1 MGESAV
7 HQQLVKLIISDIID
21 TVGKDNA
28 CFIMSDVIDNYPL
41 SPLTNEGFR
50 PDVYYQYDDILII
63 GEAKTSAD
71 ISRPHSIRQYSSYM
85 RKCSLFI
92 GNATFIIAVPWL
104 DHATAHNILHQ
115 IKKEIPGS
123 FKIKILDGIGGAI

>member
-7 HQQLVKLIISDIID
+7 HQQLIKLIISDIID

-63 GEAKTSAD
+63 GEAK
-71 ISRPHSIRQYSSYM
+71 
-85 RKCSLFI
+85 LFLTR
-92 GNATFIIAVPWL
+92 A
-104 DHATAHNILHQ
+104 
-115 IKKEIPGS
+115 
-123 FKIKILDGIGGAI
+123 